1 MIKFST
7 VKDVVGGAKQV
18 TMVTPIAENPSALTA
33 KKMQMTRKVKMSD
46 RINVDVLGTVIGTA
60 SGWDELEVNHL
71 CFYDFELNPEYEYV
85 LFNEAIPLKAESIS
99 INYSDGVVEF
109 YEDNK
114 VSYSGKLKLRLEN

>member
-1 MIKFST
+1 
-7 VKDVVGGAKQV
+7 
-18 TMVTPIAENPSALTA
+18 
-33 KKMQMTRKVKMSD
+33 MQMTRKVKMSD